1 MFCKQHVQIVSAK
14 RSNIRQRHRMRG
26 LGHKSARSPHRR
38 FRCWRDALAGVPPII
53 ELVPD
58 IQPQMDIDVATNSQI
73 AKADVGG

>member
-1 MFCKQHVQIVSAK
+1 
-14 RSNIRQRHRMRG
+14 
-26 LGHKSARSPHRR
+26 
-38 FRCWRDALAGVPPII
+38 LAGVPPII